1 METPPS
7 DHAKPGPAAVVSS
20 KSEAI
25 RIFAFV
31 QSEFNRLHPRIAC
44 SPSVELRQR
53 RKGLRCQR
61 ILKTHSMPPK
71 QLIAISLAGIFAVCF
86 ASNSDEYVNFAH
98 GKEVL
103 SFVSTNDMHDTTE
116 RGLKA
121 FVEYL
126 DATNQ
131 TDGIDKWDQIKR
143 FPHIAVFMDGKMKEL
158 LRDYASTVAA
168 ERLVERDQDDYVEEV
183 QTILPRLTAD
193 EIALLPAPGTDDA
206 EAQIELKPGSA
217 FSTSLTASEKS
228 HAIQAFTKSLE
239 VVEKVT
245 DGAVSRSGALPPA
258 MDVTDWVKTAKR
270 HREKKRSHTYRTL
283 FIGISEGLDVEYMVA
298 TDQREKEVEL
308 RNTSS
313 LHYNPSDHEDL
324 EKWFVDGG
332 GKLTFVEPVHADPA
346 NESTRLT
353 HLEVTETLPS
363 ADDDNID
370 AQDAVIDVPVRLT
383 MSQDTLRLEKHNHRP
398 LTDKFKP
405 AFQRNQVWG
414 LAAFLLFESGKR
426 EGSRWW
432 PLIKSLRMNMLRK
445 NVLRELKGTSVESIN
460 HAWDQEAEQFKS
472 FLDKHDG
479 MGCGHDFDDL
489 CGNMKSRAQLRW
501 GLQVVRQYAVR
512 VTKASNSKFGYLAL
526 VPYAHLLRH
535 TPGAKSSV
543 MLHFDNHVRVHARE
557 HGEGDTLGFDFG
569 PMSNAECLL
578 RYQHVPENNPN
589 DGVRL
594 FLPGVPIDNNDLYLF
609 LDTLIEWRR
618 LLRYPPKS
626 GDLWDASRKL
636 QLYGNEFDKEE
647 EEVMNSVNKL
657 MSGQATKVDSYEKLL
672 LLHGGADSF
681 EEAKAV
687 VLSET
692 NPAAAKYSP
701 SGASLY
707 TAIPIEND
715 DDDAD
720 LARLQLS
727 NAVLELQDAVAAGH
741 DEVSVLKTINKTRAF
756 FEHGVRPRPGMDPV
770 DKMMKRK
777 RDLLG
782 DCGDGNKQLL
792 RMNNVTAELLCSVR
806 IHLIHETEADYLCPP
821 GEAPFHDHQCD
832 CAEFSPDDKC
842 EGPKKSFNQT
852 QAISKNNEAKALGA
866 LLNVMSDIRSRA
878 VSTLEA
884 DETAL
889 AAVTRAGNSPLI
901 RDAIRI
907 RIAEK
912 RILDSTIDIV
922 REMLANLDGRTYQV
936 DAIHERQEADKAVRK
951 AQIEYLN
958 QLAAETSR
966 DHIAVALN
974 VTLEDPSTGEVRD
987 VECSVKKGRMI
998 DDVVR
1003 TFAMKHNLPEESA
1016 QALRSALMQRAP
1028 VEPPFLI
1035 SRVFTLPDGR
1045 KRTLLV
1051 QDGGNITDAVYRFAA
1066 KYNLTEGEP
1075 LQGHFV
1081 TKQLNDTI
1089 FAAAEARK
1097 ERALLLAVPVDGPDG
1112 RKLTFEIREGEQH
1125 DIYQTAVQFAAAYKI
1140 HNSFAENL
1148 ANQAHQRLQPQVA
1161 EVPVNMGQATVPFR
1175 VRQRDDL
1182 DVTIPG
1188 FMKMYGLQ
1196 DNARIIIKEQVMDAI
1211 PPGAFIMGMDDEDD

>member
-1 METPPS
+1 MLFK
-7 DHAKPGPAAVVSS
+7 H
-20 KSEAI
+20 
-25 RIFAFV
+25 
-31 QSEFNRLHPRIAC
+31 
-44 SPSVELRQR
+44 
-53 RKGLRCQR
+53 
-61 ILKTHSMPPK
+61 IL
-71 QLIAISLAGIFAVCF
+71 LASLAACVLQLALGAK
-86 ASNSDEYVNFAH
+86 DEYQNFAH

-103 SFVSTNDMHDTTE
+103 SFVSTNDMADTTKI
-116 RGLKA
+116 GLRA
-121 FVEYL
+121 FVDHL
-126 DATNQ
+126 VDTNQ
-131 TDGIDKWDQIKR
+131 TEGIDSWDRVKR
-143 FPHIAVFMDGKMKEL
+143 HPELALYLDGKIKDL
-158 LRDYASTVAA
+158 LREYASKVAE
-168 ERLVERDQDDYVEEV
+168 ERLISRDQNDYVEEV
-183 QTILPRLTAD
+183 QTMLPRLTAD
-193 EIALLPAPGTDDA
+193 EIALLPAPGVSDPED
-206 EAQIELKPGSA
+206 QIELKPGTA

-239 VVEKVT
+239 VVEKVA

-258 MDVTDWVKTAKR
+258 LDVTDWVQTAKR
-270 HREKKRSHTYRTL
+270 HREKKRKHTYRTL
-283 FIGISEGLDVEYMVA
+283 FIGIEEGLDVEYMVA
-298 TDQREKEVEL
+298 TDQREKEVEI

-313 LHYNPSDHEDL
+313 LHYDPSDHEDL
-324 EKWFVDGG
+324 EKWFLDGG

-353 HLEVTETLPS
+353 HLEVTETLPTS
-363 ADDDNID
+363 DDDSMD

-383 MSQDTLRLEKHNHRP
+383 MSQDTLRLEKHNHRS

-414 LAAFLLFESGKR
+414 LAAFLLYEAGKR

-432 PLIKSLRMNMLRK
+432 PLIKTLRMNMLRK
-445 NVLRELKGTSVESIN
+445 NVLKELRGTSVESIN

-489 CGNMKSRAQLRW
+489 CGNMKTRSQLRW

-512 VTKASNSKFGYLAL
+512 VTKASNTKFGYLAL

-543 MLHFDNHVRVHARE
+543 MLHLDNHVRVHSRD
-557 HGEGDTLGFDFG
+557 HGEGDALALDFG
-569 PMSNAECLL
+569 PYSNAECLL
-578 RYQHVPENNPN
+578 RYQAIPEDNPN

-647 EEVMNSVNKL
+647 EEVMNNVNKI
-657 MSGQATKVDSYEKLL
+657 MSGQAAKVDSYEKLL

-681 EEAKAV
+681 EEAQAV
-687 VLSET
+687 ILAES
-692 NPAAAKYSP
+692 NPAAAKYAP
-701 SGASLY
+701 SSASLY
-707 TAIPIEND
+707 TAIPSESE

-720 LARLQLS
+720 NARLQLS

-741 DEVSVLKTINKTRAF
+741 DELSVIKTINKTRAF

-782 DCGDGNKQLL
+782 DCGDGSKQLL
-792 RMNNVTAELLCSVR
+792 RMSNVTAELLCSVR

-832 CAEFSPDDKC
+832 CDEFSPDDKC
-842 EGPKKSFNQT
+842 EGPKKSFNHT
-852 QAISKNNEAKALGA
+852 QAISKNNEQKALGA
-866 LLNVMSDIRSRA
+866 LLNVMKDIRSRA
-878 VSTLEA
+878 VSTIQA

-889 AAVTRAGNSPLI
+889 AAINRAGGPPLL
-901 RDAIRI
+901 RDAVRI
-907 RIAEK
+907 RISEK

-922 REMLANLDGRTYQV
+922 EEMLANLEGRTYQV
-936 DAIHERQEADKAVRK
+936 DAIHERMEADKALRVE
-951 AQIEYLN
+951 QIEYLN
-958 QLAAETSR
+958 MLASETSR

-974 VTLEDPSTGEVRD
+974 ITLEDSGTGSAKE
-987 VECSVKKGRMI
+987 VECVVKKGRMI

-1003 TFAMKHNLPEESA
+1003 SFAIKHNLPEASA
-1016 QALRSALMQRAP
+1016 QALRSALLERAP

-1051 QDGGNITDAVYRFAA
+1051 QDGGNVTDAVYRFAA

-1097 ERALLLAVPVDGPDG
+1097 ERPLLLAVPVDGPDG
-1112 RKLTFEIREGEQH
+1112 RKLTFEIRQGEQH

-1161 EVPVNMGQATVPFR
+1161 EIPINMGQTTVPFR
-1175 VRQRDDL
+1175 VRQGDDL

-1196 DNARIIIKEQVMDAI
+1196 DNARIIIKEQAAEAV
-1211 PPGAFIMGMDDEDD
+1211 PPGAFVQGLDDDDD